1 MADTCLCVDDPEIDE
16 VINLE
21 TGIISPARAV
31 IGSDYDRLEKL
42 RMELAEANASGD
54 SLYACPICMVGV
66 YLSCRR
72 KDEKRFFFKHRTE
85 NGNCPAITRGE
96 LSKDE
101 MLARKY
107 NAAKES
113 SAHIRL
119 KEIIAD
125 SLRRDPNFSEV
136 ESEKVWRGMDR
147 SKWRKPDVQALW
159 KGETRIAFEIQLST
173 TFLHVIAERRN
184 FYRQEG
190 GLLCWVFR
198 TFDESEA
205 RMTQDDIFHNNN
217 RNLFLASEETLKAS
231 VAESALMLD
240 CHWLEPA
247 AVGGEVVEAWRH
259 ARVPF
264 SDLSLDQVGQRVF
277 YRDCEGLK
285 AGLAKDAGEE
295 ALKQRFYLWWRH
307 SKRSWQDIEWTEA
320 KREFRRRGVFL
331 PEYPSDAL
339 GLLNALYSARE
350 GESIGWNHPNFI
362 SAANTVAN
370 SYKNVVRAFRAAL
383 LVYGRGEQLTREDKK
398 GNWAKRVKE
407 YKERLAAGD
416 KDYDRD
422 PQYDSLI
429 AFLFPEVWE
438 TLSGNSNGG

>member
-1 MADTCLCVDDPEIDE
+1 MKAPCLCVEDPEIDE

-21 TGIISPARAV
+21 TGIISLASEV
-31 IGSDYDRLEKL
+31 IGNEYGRLEKL
-42 RMELAEANASGD
+42 RMELAEANAKGD
-54 SLYACPICMVGV
+54 AIYACPICMVGV

-85 NGNCPAITRGE
+85 TGNCPAITRSE
-96 LSKDE
+96 LTKDE
-101 MLARKY
+101 ILARKY

-113 SAHIRL
+113 HAHIRL

-125 SLRRDPNFSEV
+125 SLRHDPNFSEI
-136 ESEKVWRGMDR
+136 ESERVWRGMDR

-159 KGETRIAFEIQLST
+159 KGGTRIAFEIQLST

-190 GLLCWVFR
+190 GLLCWIFQ

-217 RNLFLASEETLKAS
+217 RNLFVAGDETLAAS

-247 AVGGEVVEAWRH
+247 AVGGEIVEAWRH
-259 ARVPF
+259 DRVPF
-264 SDLSLDQVGQRVF
+264 SRLTLDQAGQRVF
-277 YRDCEGLK
+277 FRDCDALK
-285 AGLAKDAGEE
+285 IGLARDAGDE
-295 ALKQRFYLWWRH
+295 ALKQRFYLWWRN
-307 SKRSWQDIEWTEA
+307 SQRSWQDPECSEA

-350 GESIGWNHPNFI
+350 GESVGWNHPNFI
-362 SAANTVAN
+362 SAANTVAY
-370 SYKNVVRAFRAAL
+370 SYKNVVRAFRVAL
-383 LVYGRGEQLTREDKK
+383 LVYGRGEQLKREDKK
-398 GNWAKRVKE
+398 NNWAKRVKE
-407 YKERLAAGD
+407 YKVRLAQGD

-422 PQYDSLI
+422 EQFDSLI

-438 TLSGNSNGG
+438 AMSCSR

>member
-1 MADTCLCVDDPEIDE
+1 MTAPCLCVDDPEIDE

-21 TGIISPARAV
+21 TGIISPSREV

-42 RMELAEANASGD
+42 RMELAEANAAGD
-54 SLYACPICMVGV
+54 SLYACPICMVGI

-113 SAHIRL
+113 RAHIRL

-125 SLRRDPNFSEV
+125 SLQRDPNFSEV
-136 ESEKVWRGMDR
+136 ESEKIWRGMDR

-159 KGETRIAFEIQLST
+159 KGEIRIAFEIQLST

-190 GLLCWVFR
+190 GLLCWIFR
-198 TFDESEA
+198 VFDESEA

-217 RNLFLASEETLKAS
+217 RNLFLASEETLKTS
-231 VAESALMLD
+231 IAEGALMLD

-259 ARVPF
+259 ARAPF
-264 SDLSLDQVGQRVF
+264 SELSLDQAEQRVF
-277 YRDCEGLK
+277 YRDCDGLK
-285 AGLAKDAGEE
+285 AGLARDAGEE
-295 ALKQRFYLWWRH
+295 ALKQRFYLWWRC
-307 SKRSWQDIEWTEA
+307 SKRSWQDAEWA
-320 KREFRRRGVFL
+320 
-331 PEYPSDAL
+331 P
-339 GLLNALYSARE
+339 
-350 GESIGWNHPNFI
+350 
-362 SAANTVAN
+362 
-370 SYKNVVRAFRAAL
+370 
-383 LVYGRGEQLTREDKK
+383 
-398 GNWAKRVKE
+398 
-407 YKERLAAGD
+407 
-416 KDYDRD
+416 
-422 PQYDSLI
+422 
-429 AFLFPEVWE
+429 
-438 TLSGNSNGG
+438 